1 MLKGPREGKV
11 RKVERTS
18 RTRNFDCKD
27 RHVIGERARETRAW
41 NRMLV
46 LTVQGTGEVKV
57 RELDGARHRPI
68 RAIYTDGVGNRLP
81 VRVDGVVLYGD
92 GWTAEIEKHIGLR
105 VCLTPHGKAEV
116 VDEPE
121 GTS

>member
-1 MLKGPREGKV
+1 MLEGPREGNV
-11 RKVERTS
+11 REVERTS
-18 RTRNFDCKD
+18 RTRKLDFKD
-27 RHVIGERARETRAW
+27 RHVIGERTRETRAW
-41 NRMLV
+41 NHMLV

-57 RELDGARHRPI
+57 REFGGARHRPI

-92 GWTAEIEKHIGLR
+92 GWTAEIEKDSVLR
-105 VCLTPHGKAEV
+105 VCLNPHGKAEV